1 MNLDRPNIVSDD
13 IAKIW
18 PPNSRFT
25 CPKKAVLLTSSFQAV
40 LLFFADSSRK
50 KDFQPMKSL
59 DFCLGQQKK
68 YRSKRTVKKNRFF
81 GTCKRLN
88 DGKLQLLNNVL
99 RPVGEAAMAF
109 DYKKCCNAK
118 GQRFRYLSK
127 THFRTYLWLLYSE
140 SRKGLYCKYCA
151 TFTTSSV
158 KCSVGKNCQ
167 KPGKLVIAPV
177 CSF

>member
-1 MNLDRPNIVSDD
+1 
-13 IAKIW
+13 
-18 PPNSRFT
+18 
-25 CPKKAVLLTSSFQAV
+25 
-40 LLFFADSSRK
+40 
-50 KDFQPMKSL
+50 
-59 DFCLGQQKK
+59 
-68 YRSKRTVKKNRFF
+68 
-81 GTCKRLN
+81 
-88 DGKLQLLNNVL
+88 
-99 RPVGEAAMAF
+99 MAF

-158 KCSVGKNCQ
+158 KCSVGKNRQ

-177 CSF
+177 CSFNKLKGFDGYLYGQDKLEYHKLMIIEVRL